1 MNRLTPFSLSF
12 FLVGI
17 LFGESFRLHLLFTN
31 NIHGAIHEVPARFI
45 NPEFSPILSGGAG
58 AYTYVNQLRKEAKE
72 IGDFVLLT
80 DAGNLFQGTQLG
92 TNDGGLRMIQWM
104 NWMGY
109 DAFVPGVRDFDQGV
123 SNLSSLNKKAEFD
136 FLAANLVGIEG
147 IKSNK
152 IIDVGGVKIGIIG
165 LITPFIN
172 EGLLPENYEGVMV
185 NNLLETLE
193 DQISLI
199 RKDVDLIFVLS
210 HLGLPY
216 NREDEYEK
224 FTNKINDE
232 NSIEIRNALE
242 LAHYSK
248 GVDVIITGGFNKGYN
263 TPWVDPNTHTI
274 VLQNY
279 GNLTGIGHLIL
290 TIDKNKKILKDYSL
304 PTDRGMMINLFTD
317 DIWPDEAISDSIKG
331 WVDIIQNKE
340 NIDYTEKISNIKS
353 TDCNSTSISLYNDFS
368 VQSLGKES
376 NLDIMTWNMERFPLK
391 GDSTMKAVA
400 ELIQD
405 LDVDIIGVQEII
417 KIGDFAKM
425 MSWIPEYDFV
435 ISRQSSF
442 LEQAII
448 FKKDLFTILSRDEPF
463 AFDDYYF
470 AGRPPLV
477 VDFLYNCGEIK
488 QEICVVNMHLK
499 CCGDGLYR
507 RQQSMKQL
515 YDYLMVRIVKGKNNI
530 IVVGDWN
537 DELQDTG
544 IYQSFSPFIND
555 KENFYFVTE
564 RIADDSTQQSYP
576 SWPSFLDHIL
586 IGSGYFDLFEEK
598 GVIRSV
604 NIDKWIGGWE
614 SYKNLISY
622 HRPILLSL
630 PLEQ

>member
-72 IGDFVLLT
+72 TGDFVLLT

-224 FTNKINDE
+224 FTNKINHE

-614 SYKNLISY
+614 SYKNLISD